1 MKKKIINIKFIIIKA
16 IQVHVTK
23 IRAQNFVLHILKQ
36 CHFYKELIRY
46 LL

>member
-16 IQVHVTK
+16 IQVTK
-23 IRAQNFVLHILKQ
+23 IRVLHILKQ

>member
-16 IQVHVTK
+16 IQVTK